1 MVGKAIVLIFLMMGT
16 VFDLKRKS
24 VPNKYLYIWS
34 VLTIVLVIIEIFKGK
49 NVIDIILGVIPGI
62 IFLFLAF
69 VTREQIGSGDG
80 WIIMLMGIFLGVNNV
95 SKIIFVG
102 FGILTLVS
110 MTLLISRKAGKKTTI
125 PFIPFLLMGFI
136 ACGISGELL

>member
-1 MVGKAIVLIFLMMGT
+1 
-16 VFDLKRKS
+16 
-24 VPNKYLYIWS
+24 
-34 VLTIVLVIIEIFKGK
+34 
-49 NVIDIILGVIPGI
+49 
-62 IFLFLAF
+62 
-69 VTREQIGSGDG
+69 
-80 WIIMLMGIFLGVNNV
+80 MLMGIFLGVNNV